1 MRQVVL
7 ASVLAVSLSA
17 HPAMIGAETDA
28 VRFTAT
34 EANLRP
40 GHEDTVQI
48 VVNRWSS
55 DDDRY
60 RLLSLL
66 TENGPDRLLQAV
78 QDLKKIGY
86 VLTPGSPAYD
96 LKYAHRSSL
105 PNSGER
111 VVLATD
117 RPLAPQERALQT
129 PSVLYPFTVVVLNLK
144 AEGEGGGQLFFAGKI
159 SVDKKTKKVSVE
171 DLQSS
176 PIVLSHVMREPVP
189 SGQ

>member
-7 ASVLAVSLSA
+7 ASVFALSLSA
-17 HPAMIGAETDA
+17 HPAMIAAETDA

-40 GHEDTVQI
+40 GREDVVQI
-48 VVNRWSS
+48 VVNHWSS
-55 DDDRY
+55 DDDRA
-60 RLLSLL
+60 RLLSQL
-66 TENGPDRLLQAV
+66 TEKGPDRLLQAV

-86 VLTPGSPAYD
+86 ILAPGSPAYD

-105 PNSGER
+105 PGGGDR

-117 RPLAPQERALQT
+117 RPLAPQEMALQT
-129 PSVLYPFTVVVLNLK
+129 PSVLYPVTVVVLNVT
-144 AEGEGGGQLFFAGKI
+144 AEGAGGGQLFFAGKI
-159 SVDKKTKKVSVE
+159 SVDKKTKKVSIE
-171 DLQSS
+171 DLNST
-176 PIVLSHVMREPVP
+176 PIVLSHVTREPMP